1 MNATTVVCSFDDDD
15 VATPDGVRSA
25 AALLAAEQDA
35 GRRVVAVLPAMG
47 GTSRWLRE
55 LARAVSGAPILASW
69 TYFVDRRPHLL
80 RALRWPFSVWTP
92 RGTPL
97 TGSQAGIITDTRHGQ
112 AAVVD
117 VRSDRVREALDEGAI
132 VLVAARQ
139 GVSTESEVTALRG
152 GTVDETAAA
161 LGGARRVGASAAC
174 LRRS

>member
-47 GTSRWLRE
+47 DASEWLRE
-55 LARAVSGAPILASW
+55 LARAVSDAPILASW
-69 TYFVDRRPHLL
+69 TCSSRPAPASPCALCAMALL
-80 RALRWPFSVWTP
+80 DLGHRAVS
-92 RGTPL
+92 L

-117 VRSDRVREALDEGAI
+117 VPP
-132 VLVAARQ
+132 
-139 GVSTESEVTALRG
+139 
-152 GTVDETAAA
+152 TVF
-161 LGGARRVGASAAC
+161 ARRSTRAQSC
-174 LRRS
+174 SSRRGRESRPSRR